1 MKKKRFS
8 WSAKI
13 IINRVHCYFL
23 LKQDQ
28 RKKESKLSFKINE
41 LFFTRMQKKSLDEY
55 KTYLI
60 LKNKKIFIKN
70 PMSDSLNNSI
80 SFLKNQKHNKFNHHL
95 VVSIMKLTYN
105 LVHWKKN

>member
-1 MKKKRFS
+1 
-8 WSAKI
+8 
-13 IINRVHCYFL
+13 
-23 LKQDQ
+23 
-28 RKKESKLSFKINE
+28 
-41 LFFTRMQKKSLDEY
+41 MQKKSFGEY

-70 PMSDSLNNSI
+70 PMSDSLNNAI

-105 LVHWKKN
+105 LVNWKKN